1 MNVGLVCLM
10 GVSIVFIGLL
20 CIVLLCTVMS
30 RLVMMSEKD
39 GDAPIAEAKGQPV
52 KLAAPASAPADVRPA
67 PEVVAAISAAIAEE
81 LGESASA
88 FRILH
93 IKKI

>member
-10 GVSIVFIGLL
+10 GMAIVFIGLL
-20 CIVLLCTVMS
+20 CIVLLCTIMS
-30 RLVMMSEKD
+30 KLVLMSEK
-39 GDAPIAEAKGQPV
+39 GGTAPDTESHGQPV
-52 KLAAPASAPADVRPA
+52 KLAAPAAAPVDVRPA
-67 PEVVAAISAAIAEE
+67 PEVAAAISAAIAEE